1 MKKIILLFIIL
12 LLFTTS
18 TTAMSFNSVT
28 LNQISRHY
36 QSKSW
41 HPYSPIIDIMQNYQ
55 EHILKQ
61 TRKEHTLTSDFIFF
75 PEDIELKDDAFH
87 GADTLHFTEWWYF
100 DAIFDNGY
108 TAQVGIRV
116 LGLINQGLIYVRL
129 DIYKEGELESHELK
143 KFLIWDF
150 YASEDFPLIILDGK
164 QVMEGYID
172 ETTGEWIYD
181 VTLQLDRSSVDLH
194 FVGCSKGWKGS
205 TPGGK
210 WAVILPRANV
220 SGTLTTNTTNINVS
234 GIGYHDH
241 NWEITAFT
249 GVNFGWFWGKVNSD
263 HYTLTWAKIM
273 TTRFWGQPLL
283 VVNKGKIDFINILP
297 EDIQLD
303 IYDIRLENGMLVP
316 FQFNLNVQT
325 GDIAINIIMDVIDT
339 HHVRW
344 VGVINYW
351 RYHLRCRGSITIG
364 SHTEQINEIQ
374 LAEFIRFR

>member
-116 LGLINQGLIYVRL
+116 LGLVNQGLIYVRL

-303 IYDIRLENGMLVP
+303 INDIRLENGMLVP